1 MSVPQPV
8 IPDYQGPNLVGLI
21 PAFSAPPGHR
31 PVWVPEPLQAAEQV
45 VLFVIDGLGWLQLKE
60 RSHMVPALSNMI
72 GGPITSV
79 VPTTTATALT
89 SITVSAPPAAHG
101 IVGYKLVVDGQ
112 AGREVMNVLRWRTP
126 SGDARQTV
134 DPAEFQ
140 PIIPFGGRPV
150 PVVSKAEFNG
160 TGFSTAHQRGAALAG
175 WVQPSSLAVDVRRVV
190 AEGAPLVYAY
200 YEGVDKVAHFHG
212 FGDHYDA
219 ELVAVDRIVA
229 DLLDS
234 LPPGVALAVTSDHG
248 QVDVGP
254 RARVLD
260 PRLVEEIEMA
270 SGEARFR
277 WLHARSDEPGSVE
290 SLARMAGDMYGGEA
304 WVATCDQLEA
314 DGWFGGPLTPVVRA
328 RLGDVAVVPFE
339 PVGYLAPS
347 ESGEP
352 LLVCRH
358 GSLTPEE
365 MFVPLLGQRGK
376 LGT

>member
-8 IPDYQGPNLVGLI
+8 IPDYQGANLVGLI
-21 PAFSAPPGHR
+21 PAFSAPAGHR
-31 PVWVPEPLQAAEQV
+31 PEWVPEPIQGAEQV

-60 RSHMVPALSNMI
+60 RSHMAPALSNMI

-101 IVGYKLVVDGQ
+101 IVGYKLVVEGE

-126 SGDARQTV
+126 SGDVRQTV
-134 DPAEFQ
+134 DPAAFQ

-175 WVQPSSLAVDVRRVV
+175 WVQPSSLAVDVHRLV

-219 ELVAVDRIVA
+219 ELIAVDRIVA

-234 LPPGVALAVTSDHG
+234 LPAGVALAVTSDHG

-254 RARVLD
+254 RARALD
-260 PRLVEEIEMA
+260 PRLAGEIERA

-277 WLHARSDEPGSVE
+277 WLHARSDVAGSVE
-290 SLARMAGDMYGGEA
+290 SLAAMAGDIYGGEA
-304 WVATCDQLEA
+304 WVATCDQIEA

-347 ESGEP
+347 ETAEP

-365 MFVPLLGQRGK
+365 MFVPLLGQRGR
-376 LGT
+376 LAT

>member
-45 VLFVIDGLGWLQLKE
+45 VLLVIDGLGWLQLKE

>member
-1 MSVPQPV
+1 MSVPRPV
-8 IPDYQGPNLVGLI
+8 LPDYQGANLVGLI
-21 PAFSAPPGHR
+21 PALSASPGSR
-31 PVWVPEPLQAAEQV
+31 PEWLPDPLREAEQV
-45 VLFVIDGLGWLQLKE
+45 VLLVVDGLGWLQLRE
-60 RSHMVPALSNMI
+60 RASLAPAISGMA

-89 SITVSAPPAAHG
+89 SITVSAPPAVHG
-101 IVGYKLVVDGQ
+101 IVGYKLVVDGRE
-112 AGREVMNVLRWRTP
+112 GPEVMNVLRWRTP
-126 SGDARQTV
+126 SGDARETV
-134 DPAEFQ
+134 DPTTFQ
-140 PIIPFGGRPV
+140 PIEPFGGRSV

-160 TGFSTAHQRGAALAG
+160 TGFSNAHQRGAPLAS
-175 WVQPSSLAVDVRRVV
+175 WVQPSSLAVEVRRLV
-190 AEGAPLVYAY
+190 AAGVPLVYAY

-219 ELVAVDRIVA
+219 ELVAVDRIVEDVLNA
-229 DLLDS
+229 
-234 LPPGVALAVTSDHG
+234 LPGRAALVVTSDHG

-254 RARVLD
+254 RAHPIDGRIA
-260 PRLVEEIEMA
+260 EEIEMA

-277 WLHARSDEPGSVE
+277 WLHARPNGSGAVDKLAA
-290 SLARMAGDMYGGEA
+290 LAREIYGEEA
-304 WVATCDQLEA
+304 WVASCDEIEEQ
-314 DGWFGGPLTPVVRA
+314 GWLGGPLTPVVRS

-347 ESGEP
+347 EIGEP

-365 MFVPLLGQRGK
+365 MFVPLVGQRGR

>member
-1 MSVPQPV
+1 MPQPV
-8 IPDYQGPNLVGLI
+8 IPDYQGANLVGLI
-21 PAFSAPPGHR
+21 PAFSAPAGHR
-31 PVWVPEPLQAAEQV
+31 PEWVPEPVQGAEQV

-60 RSHMVPALSNMI
+60 RSHMAPALSNML

-101 IVGYKLVVDGQ
+101 IVGYKLVVDGEP
-112 AGREVMNVLRWRTP
+112 GREVMNVLRWRTP
-126 SGDARQTV
+126 SGDVRQTV
-134 DPAEFQ
+134 DPAAFQ

-160 TGFSTAHQRGAALAG
+160 TGFSTAHQRGAALSG
-175 WVQPSSLAVDVRRVV
+175 WVQPSSLAVDVRRIV

-234 LPPGVALAVTSDHG
+234 LPVGVALAVTSDHG

-260 PRLVEEIEMA
+260 PRLAGEIEMA

-277 WLHARSDEPGSVE
+277 WLHARSDVAGSVE
-290 SLARMAGDMYGGEA
+290 SLAAMAGDIYGGEA

-314 DGWFGGPLTPVVRA
+314 DGWFGGPLTPAVRA

-347 ESGEP
+347 ETAEP

-365 MFVPLLGQRGK
+365 MFVPLLGGRGR
-376 LGT
+376 LAM

>member
-8 IPDYQGPNLVGLI
+8 IPDYQGANLVGLI
-21 PAFSAPPGHR
+21 PAFRAPAGHR
-31 PVWVPEPLQAAEQV
+31 PEWVPEPIQGAEQV

-60 RSHMVPALSNMI
+60 RSHMAPALSNMI

-101 IVGYKLVVDGQ
+101 IVGYKLVVQGE

-126 SGDARQTV
+126 SGDVRQTV
-134 DPAEFQ
+134 DPAAFQ

-175 WVQPSSLAVDVRRVV
+175 WVQPSSLAVDVHRLV

-219 ELVAVDRIVA
+219 ELIAVDRIVA

-234 LPPGVALAVTSDHG
+234 LPAGVALAVTSDHG

-254 RARVLD
+254 RARALD
-260 PRLVEEIEMA
+260 PRLAGEIEMA

-277 WLHARSDEPGSVE
+277 WLHARSDVAGSVE
-290 SLARMAGDMYGGEA
+290 SLAALAGDIYGGEA
-304 WVATCDQLEA
+304 WVATCDEIEA
-314 DGWFGGPLTPVVRA
+314 GGWFGGPLTPVVRA

-347 ESGEP
+347 ETAEP

-365 MFVPLLGQRGK
+365 MFVPLLGQRGR
-376 LGT
+376 LAT

>member
-1 MSVPQPV
+1 M
-8 IPDYQGPNLVGLI
+8 
-21 PAFSAPPGHR
+21 A
-31 PVWVPEPLQAAEQV
+31 
-45 VLFVIDGLGWLQLKE
+45 
-60 RSHMVPALSNMI
+60 PALSNMI

-101 IVGYKLVVDGQ
+101 IVGYKLVVEGE

-126 SGDARQTV
+126 SGDVRQTV
-134 DPAEFQ
+134 DPAAFQ

-175 WVQPSSLAVDVRRVV
+175 WVQPSSLAVDVHRLV

-219 ELVAVDRIVA
+219 ELIAVDRIVA

-234 LPPGVALAVTSDHG
+234 LPAGVALAVTSDHG
-248 QVDVGP
+248 QVDVGT
-254 RARVLD
+254 RARALD
-260 PRLVEEIEMA
+260 PRLAGEIEMA

-277 WLHARSDEPGSVE
+277 WLHARSDVAGSVE
-290 SLARMAGDMYGGEA
+290 SLAALAGDIYGGEA
-304 WVATCDQLEA
+304 WVATCDQIEA

-347 ESGEP
+347 ETAEP

-365 MFVPLLGQRGK
+365 MFVPLLGQRGR
-376 LGT
+376 LAT